1 MYVTDQ
7 IRLCRVQIRSAE
19 IKSDQASRRH
29 YLRIAIDVVVVIVII
44 IFNLRRAVILVYGPA
59 IGLFD
64 VPLVQT
70 GVGNNGCAHDD
81 ADHYRHF
88 TIGLIIT
95 VDGDDNDQ
103 HHLRR
108 QVHLLRSRA
117 VPEGI
122 LDVRDGAAHDPVLGG
137 SSELLGP
144 LFAACS
150 MPPSSFTSSSG
161 SRRHRCNRHRR
172 GRRCNRRGRRYNRC
186 HVVGIIVVTT
196 VFLVVIAV
204 AVVVAVVAAT
214 IAIAIAVVLLLAAS
228 VTRSGSDFGPHGAA
242 RPRPCHTRPR
252 GPEPLLARYH
262 RFRHCPHRRDP
273 N

>member
-64 VPLVQT
+64 APFVQT

-95 VDGDDNDQ
+95 VDGDDKADGKITIMISIIFAA
-103 HHLRR
+103 RYIYYEVVPCPR
-108 QVHLLRSRA
+108 EFWMSEMVLLTIQCL
-117 VPEGI
+117 V
-122 LDVRDGAAHDPVLGG
+122 GAA
-137 SSELLGP
+137 
-144 LFAACS
+144 
-150 MPPSSFTSSSG
+150 SF
-161 SRRHRCNRHRR
+161 
-172 GRRCNRRGRRYNRC
+172 
-186 HVVGIIVVTT
+186 
-196 VFLVVIAV
+196 
-204 AVVVAVVAAT
+204 
-214 IAIAIAVVLLLAAS
+214 
-228 VTRSGSDFGPHGAA
+228 
-242 RPRPCHTRPR
+242 
-252 GPEPLLARYH
+252 
-262 RFRHCPHRRDP
+262 
-273 N
+273 